1 MKRAPLTAQE
11 IDDAREWLTGYAMR
25 QSRYRLLG
33 EPELPV
39 EVYAH
44 NLDRAFDELE
54 ALKREMDEACRRL
67 AFTEGQ
73 ERRASDNNAR
83 LRARLEAVEADRD
96 RYRDTMRASL
106 QRVTDLL
113 AAAPLDYWLISE
125 RKAAVSEARAI
136 LAAHAV
142 LAPDTKDDPDPH
154 GIRAATDM
162 LLGDGGD
169 DAA

>member
-1 MKRAPLTAQE
+1 MTDDRAPLTAQE
-11 IDDAREWLTGYAMR
+11 IDDAKKWLADMVRWGGECLNCGGDSEQAETSLRA
-25 QSRYRLLG
+25 LG
-33 EPELPV
+33 
-39 EVYAH
+39 
-44 NLDRAFDELE
+44 ELE

-142 LAPDTKDDPDPH
+142 LAPDSTH
-154 GIRAATDM
+154 GATD
-162 LLGDGGD
+162 G
-169 DAA
+169 